1 MRRQQRA
8 KGHHLKHER
17 RRRYRALQS
26 EVLTVQRQAAGTR
39 GEVVGL
45 RSGRWNRN
53 CRPEPVAPESE

>member
-17 RRRYRALQS
+17 RRRYRALRS
-26 EVLTVQRQAAGTR
+26 EVRTVQRQAVGTR
-39 GEVVGL
+39 AEVVVL
-45 RSGRWNRN
+45 RSGRWNRK